1 MSKSES
7 EEMKLLANVGG
18 RGMWVHRASHRKG
31 GTREQHLAPGLP
43 LSVGVGMAHQQLTLH
58 MNSSLYLEVFFFYFL
73 SCYRKHTHPITFAIQ
88 LKRWALN

>member
-31 GTREQHLAPGLP
+31 GTRTASGTRTAAEREG
-43 LSVGVGMAHQQLTLH
+43 GDG
-58 MNSSLYLEVFFFYFL
+58 
-73 SCYRKHTHPITFAIQ
+73 
-88 LKRWALN
+88 